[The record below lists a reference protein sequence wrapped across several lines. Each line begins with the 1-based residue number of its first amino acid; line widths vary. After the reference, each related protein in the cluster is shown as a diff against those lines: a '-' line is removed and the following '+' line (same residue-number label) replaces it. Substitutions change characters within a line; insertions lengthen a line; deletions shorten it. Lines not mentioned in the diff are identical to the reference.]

1 MTMLRARS
9 LVLSAFIA
17 AVAPF
22 TGPAS
27 AQDKYPSRPVELIV
41 PFAAGGGTDILAR
54 LLTDGLTRRLGQT
67 FLVINR
73 PGANTN
79 LGTGQVA
86 RAKPDGYQLL
96 MTSFGLAANPSLYRN
111 LGFDPSK
118 DLTPISLLAKAP
130 TILVVHPSFPPN
142 NLAEFTAHLKANPGK
157 FNYASYG
164 VGSSPHI
171 GAELFKLLTGTEMVH
186 VPFNGGGPAAAAVA
200 GRQVEMLFPSA
211 VPVQGLI
218 RSGSLKPIAVAS
230 DKRTALLPD
239 LPTFREG
246 GLEFITGSWF
256 GVLAPAKTP
265 QAIVDLLH
273 SNIVEV
279 LKDPNL
285 RTKMG
290 EQGADVIGNSPA
302 EFRAFLAAETAR
314 LAKVIKN
321 AKIQLD

>member
-1 MTMLRARS
+1 MTRPLPLLFAVAIS
-9 LVLSAFIA
+9 IA
-17 AVAPF
+17 AF
-22 TGPAS
+22 TPPAA

-86 RAKPDGYQLL
+86 RAKPDGYTLL

-111 LGFDPSK
+111 LGFDPAR
-118 DLTPISLLAKAP
+118 DLAPISLLANAP
-130 TILVVHPSFPPN
+130 TILVVHPSFPPKT
-142 NLAEFTAHLKANPGK
+142 LAEFTAHLKANPGK

-164 VGSSPHI
+164 VGSSAHI
-171 GAELFKLLTGTEMVH
+171 GAELYKLLTGTNIVH

-218 RSGSLKPIAVAS
+218 RNGSLKPIAVAS
-230 DKRTALLPD
+230 DKRTPLLPE

-246 GLEFITGSWF
+246 GLDFITGSWF
-256 GVLAPAKTP
+256 GVLTPAKTP
-265 QAIVDLLH
+265 QAVIDLLH
-273 SNIVEV
+273 ANIVEV
-279 LKDPNL
+279 LKEPAL
-285 RTKMG
+285 RAKMAQ
-290 EQGADVIGNSPA
+290 QGADVIGSSPA
-302 EFRAFLAAETAR
+302 EFRAFIAAETAR